1 MPKDKSLL
9 GDLASSV
16 ERVTEDPGA
25 NNGEGKIG
33 RSPYAAGLLPE
44 TPMPNP
50 AVLASKIQQLLSG
63 EIAMYASSYIGTKVG
78 DLLSPPSIGDIQ
90 AKMSSYLGKYIE
102 NPAEIMKELMS
113 PMELLDISSLQSD
126 LNELIGGL
134 QALIAEQVAEMM
146 KEVNKY
152 VDEAVEAINSVT
164 AYIVKGPAWVEA
176 QLDII
181 NNKAKSSIDGFVGT
195 YYNKLNKEKQKFI
208 DAQAEKLAKKM
219 AAKMNEKIF
228 KVTFEIIK
236 KPQQI
241 LAKAKAKAMSAVKG
255 ALLNL
260 KATIGL

>member
-1 MPKDKSLL
+1 
-9 GDLASSV
+9 
-16 ERVTEDPGA
+16 
-25 NNGEGKIG
+25 
-33 RSPYAAGLLPE
+33 
-44 TPMPNP
+44 
-50 AVLASKIQQLLSG
+50 
-63 EIAMYASSYIGTKVG
+63 
-78 DLLSPPSIGDIQ
+78 
-90 AKMSSYLGKYIE
+90 
-102 NPAEIMKELMS
+102 
-113 PMELLDISSLQSD
+113 MELLDISSLQSD

-181 NNKAKSSIDGFVGT
+181 NNKAKSSIDDFVGT

-228 KVTFEIIK
+228 KATFEIIK
-236 KPQQI
+236 KPQQL